1 MNLPDFYSQAPTVK
15 TFDPLAQLLGAADG
29 GFLDYCYADVVK
41 LAGHSCPTVAG
52 AFLMGR
58 AALQALYSTG
68 PAERGMIE
76 VLMPAPA
83 HHGTTGVVAQVLTL
97 LTGAAAE
104 NGFQGLG
111 GRFARDGLLLFAG
124 RHESDAI
131 VFRRMDNGE
140 SVSVELDTAP
150 VPGDPRM
157 REMLTQIVQD
167 SASLEQKQEFAAI
180 WQDRV
185 RRMLLDFADDVRV
198 IKLTRLA
205 A

>member
-1 MNLPDFYSQAPTVK
+1 MNLPDFYSQAPIVK
-15 TFDPLAQLLGAADG
+15 TFDPLARLLGAADG
-29 GFLDYCYADVVK
+29 GLLDYSYADAVR

-58 AALQALYSTG
+58 AALQALYPDG

-83 HHGTTGVVAQVLTL
+83 DHGTTGVVAQVLTL

-111 GRFARDGLLLFAG
+111 GRYARNGLLRFAG
-124 RHESDAI
+124 HPESSAI
-131 VFRRMDNGE
+131 GFRRLDTDE
-140 SVSVELDTAP
+140 RVSVEHDTAP

-157 REMLTQIVQD
+157 RELLPAVVQD
-167 SASLEQKQEFAAI
+167 SASAEQKQEFATV

-198 IKLTRLA
+198 IKLTRLTA
-205 A
+205 

>member
-1 MNLPDFYSQAPTVK
+1 MNLPDFYAQAPIVK

-29 GFLDYCYADVVK
+29 GLLDYTYADVVR

-52 AFLMGR
+52 AFLSGR
-58 AALQALYSTG
+58 AALRALYPEG

-83 HHGTTGVVAQVLTL
+83 YHGTTGVVAQVLTL
-97 LTGAAAE
+97 LTGAAGE

-111 GRFARDGLLLFAG
+111 GQFARNGLLQFAG

-131 VFRRMDNGE
+131 VFRRLDNHH
-140 SVSVELDTAP
+140 SVSVELDTAS

-157 REMLTQIVQD
+157 RELLTAIVQG
-167 SASLEQKQEFAAI
+167 SASADDKQAFAKV

-185 RRMLLDFADDVRV
+185 RRMLLNFADDERV
-198 IKLTRLA
+198 IKLTRIA

>member
-1 MNLPDFYSQAPTVK
+1 MNLPDFYAQAPIVK

-29 GFLDYCYADVVK
+29 GLLDYTYADVVR
-41 LAGHSCPTVAG
+41 LSGHSCPTVAG
-52 AFLMGR
+52 AFLSGR
-58 AALQALYSTG
+58 AALRALYPEG

-97 LTGAAAE
+97 LTGAAGE
-104 NGFQGLG
+104 NGFRGLG
-111 GRFARDGLLLFAG
+111 GQFARNGLLHFAG
-124 RHESDAI
+124 RHESDAFI
-131 VFRRMDNGE
+131 FRRLDNHQ
-140 SVSVELDTAP
+140 SVSVELDTAS

-157 REMLTQIVQD
+157 RELLTAIVQG
-167 SASLEQKQEFAAI
+167 SASADDKQAFAKI

-185 RRMLLDFADDVRV
+185 RRMLLNFADDERV
-198 IKLTRLA
+198 IKLTRIA